1 MSQTLARCI
10 AQHRALLAEAE
21 EALAWEKRMHAENAA
36 LLDDMSRMR
45 DAPAPLP
52 PSSHTESEL
61 LAALVRVTDRAFGD
75 RRQCQ
80 QLRQVLDLLLNAVW
94 DCPDDPYVSLRG
106 LDTQVASFLHQ
117 GALGRAHP
125 TEPDAVRLVA
135 FHEALP
141 DARTSRPTVYG

>member
-21 EALAWEKRMHAENAA
+21 EALAWERRMHAENAA

-61 LAALVRVTDRAFGD
+61 LAALVRVTDRAFD
-75 RRQCQ
+75 
-80 QLRQVLDLLLNAVW
+80 DL
-94 DCPDDPYVSLRG
+94 SLI
-106 LDTQVASFLHQ
+106 HI
-117 GALGRAHP
+117 
-125 TEPDAVRLVA
+125 
-135 FHEALP
+135 
-141 DARTSRPTVYG
+141 

>member
-80 QLRQVLDLLLNAVW
+80 QLRHLATCQ
-94 DCPDDPYVSLRG
+94 G
-106 LDTQVASFLHQ
+106 LDPLVEGLDPGGERDDVLELV
-117 GALGRAHP
+117 GAHI
-125 TEPDAVRLVA
+125 VLVVLEA
-135 FHEALP
+135 FSQRRRDDKESGPVEGLRH
-141 DARTSRPTVYG
+141 R